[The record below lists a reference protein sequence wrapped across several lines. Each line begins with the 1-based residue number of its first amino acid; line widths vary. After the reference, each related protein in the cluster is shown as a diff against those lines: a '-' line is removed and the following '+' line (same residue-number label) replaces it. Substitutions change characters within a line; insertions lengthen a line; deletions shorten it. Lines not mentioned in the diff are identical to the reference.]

1 MALVVR
7 SSMGRNHM
15 AGEKA
20 KIKVLTVQEANALL
34 PQVRLSLNALREL
47 KSTIL
52 RIQAQIEI
60 EELTGSEPDGKLGFA
75 AQVAIKHQM
84 ESIHVQTQ
92 AFEQQ
97 LELLFQLG
105 AHLKD
110 LDQGLIDFYGRR
122 GTEVVFLCWKEG
134 DDEVNHW
141 HGLQGGFSSR
151 QPL

>member
-1 MALVVR
+1 
-7 SSMGRNHM
+7 M

-34 PQVRLSLNALREL
+34 PQVRLSLKTLREL
-47 KSTIL
+47 KSAIL

-60 EELTGSEPDGKLGFA
+60 EEMTGSEPDGKLGFA

-92 AFEQQ
+92 AFERE
-97 LELLFQLG
+97 LENLSQFG

-110 LDQGLIDFYGRR
+110 VDTGLVDFYGRR
-122 GTEVVFLCWKEG
+122 GSEMVFLCWKEG
-134 DDEVNHW
+134 EAEVSHW
-141 HGLQGGFSSR
+141 HGLQGGFPSR
-151 QPL
+151 KPL